1 MKRSM
6 VVLVCGLLLATGLLA
21 ALWIYS
27 SSRLKQISAQGENTK
42 EYSRH
47 YALITDDYSDQWESI
62 YTSARD
68 RAEEENVYLEWV
80 GEGNPA
86 NYAVEDLFRIAAASR
101 VDGILLHH
109 SGSESMKELI
119 DDASREGIPVITV
132 LKDESDSSRIS
143 YIGINNYQMG
153 ETYGEQILKL
163 LRSGS
168 NQILVLLN
176 ETENDTYTNIMYSQM
191 AQKVENER
199 PQDRQA
205 VFSTFDVNTSTSFDA
220 EEDIRDIFVHRD
232 SLPDIMVCLDLISTE
247 CAYQALVDFNE
258 VGNMDIVG
266 YYASDTVLDGI
277 RKGVISATLS
287 LDAEEIGRLC
297 IDALNEYCSLG
308 HVSNYFNVGLE
319 MITPE
324 GL

>member
-1 MKRSM
+1 MRRSM
-6 VVLVCGLLLATGLLA
+6 IVIICGLLLATGLLT

-27 SSRLKQISAQGENTK
+27 SGRLGQISAQGEITK

-47 YALITDDYSDQWESI
+47 YALISDDYSDQWGSI
-62 YTSARD
+62 FASAQS

-80 GEGNPA
+80 GEGNTA
-86 NYAVEDLFRIAAASR
+86 NYTVEDLFRIAAASK

-109 SGSESMKELI
+109 TGSDSMKALI
-119 DDASREGIPVITV
+119 DEAARQEIPVITV
-132 LKDESDSSRIS
+132 LRDESDSSRIS
-143 YIGINNYQMG
+143 FIGINNYQMG
-153 ETYGEQILKL
+153 DIYGEQILRL
-163 LRSGS
+163 LKEGS
-168 NQILVLLN
+168 NHILVLLN
-176 ETENDTYTNIMYSQM
+176 EAENDTYTNIMYAQM
-191 AQKVENER
+191 TQKVERER
-199 PQDRQA
+199 RPDQE
-205 VFSTFDVNTSTSFDA
+205 VTFSTFDVNTSTSFDA

-247 CAYQALVDFNE
+247 CVYQALVDFNE

-297 IDALNEYCSLG
+297 IDALNEYCTLG

-319 MITPE
+319 MITLE
-324 GL
+324 DS

>member
-1 MKRSM
+1 
-6 VVLVCGLLLATGLLA
+6 
-21 ALWIYS
+21 
-27 SSRLKQISAQGENTK
+27 
-42 EYSRH
+42 
-47 YALITDDYSDQWESI
+47 
-62 YTSARD
+62 
-68 RAEEENVYLEWV
+68 
-80 GEGNPA
+80 
-86 NYAVEDLFRIAAASR
+86 
-101 VDGILLHH
+101 
-109 SGSESMKELI
+109 
-119 DDASREGIPVITV
+119 
-132 LKDESDSSRIS
+132 
-143 YIGINNYQMG
+143 
-153 ETYGEQILKL
+153 
-163 LRSGS
+163 
-168 NQILVLLN
+168 
-176 ETENDTYTNIMYSQM
+176 MYSQM

-220 EEDIRDIFVHRD
+220 EEDIRDIFVHRN

-324 GL
+324 DL